1 VVPAEAVLWGEAR
14 SDEGPWLDGFAD
26 SVAAATAEVAGRRRL
41 GSDLRWVSREPPVRT
56 SGWLRGLEEEA
67 AGRLG
72 LDTLVVAS
80 GAGHD
85 ASQMAGLGPVG
96 MIFVPSAGGRSHCP
110 EEWTDAGQVAAGA
123 AVLAETLRLAD
134 QGNPSGTGRD
144 G

>member
-1 VVPAEAVLWGEAR
+1 
-14 SDEGPWLDGFAD
+14 
-26 SVAAATAEVAGRRRL
+26 
-41 GSDLRWVSREPPVRT
+41 
-56 SGWLRGLEEEA
+56 
-67 AGRLG
+67 
-72 LDTLVVAS
+72 
-80 GAGHD
+80 
-85 ASQMAGLGPVG
+85 MAGLGPVG